1 MPETRHELHPETL
14 RLLDRMLGP
23 PPSHDRFAG
32 PPIRWDQLDALALG
46 DLWTTA
52 RKVSRAEGHFT
63 SPGIA
68 AGTARA
74 ILDRGKEMEPVFRG
88 AACRDYLDL
97 LALELENTADKNVY
111 GFAGSE
117 CEAARFALSRCI
129 ELTFDDIGRAAGR
142 FLTLLEPK
150 DRPHLALA
158 LARLA
163 GCEARILDQLS
174 ADLADSPLFV
184 DELRAVAAFGIATN
198 LASDHVRYPSLDASA
213 PSDEFQRLSEDAD
226 YAVLTEATL
235 RHAAERIRL
244 IHDRTS
250 PYAADK
256 AFTVQE
262 SGVIARLARIA
273 LKRDESWLPPVLD
286 ALFRKVSL
294 APTAAKSLPS
304 QSVAVAL
311 GHAVE
316 AFPTPEAVATLRAV
330 LHDIRHAGV
339 KKKLQRNLGGA
350 ERGLADRPEVALRL
364 PADQPVSKQQL
375 TTLARCLEASLATG
389 MVLGYADWR
398 SRLAE
403 HPQAK
408 MLAGALVWRM
418 GDGVSVM
425 PSIEHGHL
433 VLRDAAG
440 ATVTP
445 SDDCR
450 VTLWHPCEATGTER
464 EAWRDR
470 LASLRIKQ
478 PFKQVFR
485 EHYAVPAEELDRA
498 ETAMFDGH
506 SVSIRPF
513 LGVARR
519 ERWKDGYMDL
529 TRRFDRWTATLDLA
543 DNIYPGAAGGTTV
556 GKLSLS
562 ASGGQKASPVR
573 LGDLPTAALSE
584 ILRSVDLLVSVGGFA
599 VSEEPHEPERR
610 LRIWQLAETPLGA
623 MAEMRRRALQYA
635 LRGLAETADLQ
646 FDARHLRLGR
656 YTVHLATGRVT
667 RDGDPVEIDLPKRTK
682 LAAVP
687 WLPYDE
693 KLLETICYTA
703 IEIAARAATGH

>member
-485 EHYAVPAEELDRA
+485 EHYAVPAEELATACRSGPSSAWRGGNDGRTAIWISPAASIAGRRRSILPTISIPAPPAARPSASSAFRHRA
-498 ETAMFDGH
+498 AKRPRRSASATCRLRRCPKSCAR
-506 SVSIRPF
+506 SISSSASAASRS
-513 LGVARR
+513 ARSHMNR
-519 ERWKDGYMDL
+519 NADYASGNWRKRRSARW
-529 TRRFDRWTATLDLA
+529 RRC
-543 DNIYPGAAGGTTV
+543 AGGRCNMPC
-556 GKLSLS
+556 
-562 ASGGQKASPVR
+562 AASPKR
-573 LGDLPTAALSE
+573 PTCNSTRA
-584 ILRSVDLLVSVGGFA
+584 ICGLVAIPS
-599 VSEEPHEPERR
+599 
-610 LRIWQLAETPLGA
+610 IWRPAG
-623 MAEMRRRALQYA
+623 
-635 LRGLAETADLQ
+635 
-646 FDARHLRLGR
+646 
-656 YTVHLATGRVT
+656 
-667 RDGDPVEIDLPKRTK
+667 
-682 LAAVP
+682 
-687 WLPYDE
+687 
-693 KLLETICYTA
+693 
-703 IEIAARAATGH
+703 